1 MEIFATIKA
10 RRKKAKEK
18 EVMSQSRRRIEVSD
32 FEDKLYI
39 AYDGTPVFPIEENWT
54 TKEIMQRLYELRVNY
69 IKAKMSETR
78 PSVAVF

>member
-1 MEIFATIKA
+1 
-10 RRKKAKEK
+10 
-18 EVMSQSRRRIEVSD
+18 MSQSRRRIEVSD

-54 TKEIMQRLYELRVNY
+54 TKEIMGRLYELRANY

>member
-18 EVMSQSRRRIEVSD
+18 EVMSQARRRIEVSD

-54 TKEIMQRLYELRVNY
+54 TKEIMQRLFELRANY

>member
-1 MEIFATIKA
+1 MEIFARIKA
-10 RRKKAKEK
+10 RRKKQKER
-18 EVMSQSRRRIEVSD
+18 EVTSQSRRRIEVSD

-54 TKEIMQRLYELRVNY
+54 TKEIMGRLYELRANY

>member
-54 TKEIMQRLYELRVNY
+54 TKEIIQRLYELRANY

>member
-18 EVMSQSRRRIEVSD
+18 EVKSQSRRRIEVSD

-54 TKEIMQRLYELRVNY
+54 TKEIMQRLYELRANY

>member
-32 FEDKLYI
+32 FDDKLYI
-39 AYDGTPVFPIEENWT
+39 SYDGTPVFPIEEGWT
-54 TKEIMQRLYELRVNY
+54 TKEIMQRLYELRANY

>member
-10 RRKKAKEK
+10 RRKKAKERD
-18 EVMSQSRRRIEVSD
+18 VTSQARRRIEVSD
-32 FEDKLYI
+32 FDDKLFI
-39 AYDGTPVFPIEENWT
+39 AYDGTPVFPIEEGWT
-54 TKEIMQRLYELRVNY
+54 TKEIMQRLYELRANY

>member
-1 MEIFATIKA
+1 MT
-10 RRKKAKEK
+10 
-18 EVMSQSRRRIEVSD
+18 SQARRRIEVSD

-39 AYDGTPVFPIEENWT
+39 AYDGTPVFPIEEGWT
-54 TKEIMQRLYELRVNY
+54 TKEIMQRLSELRANY